1 MNPCTTPR
9 AKACQSERTP
19 STSPTPRAAS
29 RAAVT
34 RAAAAVKRRPRRR
47 TPVSY
52 ARSVSRN
59 DVIIGIAALVLV
71 GFALVVSLVLPRRNP
86 DFPGRHVGA
95 LVLVAALLII
105 AMLTAVEVFGES
117 HHVEAVAESGPS
129 ETEPAPTESA
139 PTQTATTGTSE
150 TPAGDAAAG
159 KEIFTTSAQPPCA
172 SCHTL
177 AEANASGTVGPDL
190 DQVLK
195 GKDAAFIHESIVDPD
210 AEVASGFT
218 AGVMPAVYAD
228 QLDDQQ
234 LADLVAFLEQSV
246 NG

>member
-1 MNPCTTPR
+1 M
-9 AKACQSERTP
+9 
-19 STSPTPRAAS
+19 
-29 RAAVT
+29 
-34 RAAAAVKRRPRRR
+34 
-47 TPVSY
+47 
-52 ARSVSRN
+52 SRN
-59 DVIIGIAALVLV
+59 DVILGIAALVLV
-71 GFALVVSLVLPRRNP
+71 GFALVVSIWLPRRNP
-86 DFPGRHVGA
+86 GFPGRHMGA
-95 LVLVAALLII
+95 LILVAALLII
-105 AMLTAVEVFGES
+105 AMLTAVEVFGEA
-117 HHVEAVAESGPS
+117 HHVESAAGESGAT
-129 ETEPAPTESA
+129 ETEPAPTTSG
-139 PTQTATTGTSE
+139 PTETTPPTETTGGG
-150 TPAGDAAAG
+150 PAGDPAAG
-159 KEIFTTSAQPPCA
+159 KEIFTTTAQPPCA

-218 AGVMPAVYAD
+218 AGVMPAVYGD